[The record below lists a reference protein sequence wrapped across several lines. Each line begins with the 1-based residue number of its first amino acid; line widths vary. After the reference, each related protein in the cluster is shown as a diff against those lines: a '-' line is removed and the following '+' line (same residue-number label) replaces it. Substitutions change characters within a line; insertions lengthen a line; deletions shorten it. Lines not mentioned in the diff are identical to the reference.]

1 MTPDQNPDF
10 ETEIAEPFPL
20 GRLFR
25 RRFLPAFI
33 GFIGVFLALI
43 GFTTKY
49 VTESM
54 YLEEVGQRRAQ
65 TISRAVEAHAPEAWN
80 RLMGQSNGND
90 TEPATGKKKLME
102 AFENEV
108 HELNLSDLKVYDLAG
123 TVLYATNNTIIGSRE
138 TGDAFKRVI
147 QNGSSQVILKV
158 QPDNT
163 QLYEL
168 YVPLFD
174 ANGRVRAVFELY
186 EPVDYLNATLLKAA
200 TPIVA
205 IPAILLAILVTAL
218 NKLVNRAQVDIDART
233 NALNR
238 LRRRI
243 ESFVSSTAVNAA
255 KSASHSGDIPS
266 QKLTTVLFFS
276 DIRDFTSFAEANT
289 PETVVE
295 FLNHLMGLQVNIL
308 ARHGGDV
315 DKMIG
320 DAVLARFDGEHG
332 DQRAVAA
339 AMEIIEA
346 IKPHNYPRG
355 IGIGIYR
362 GEVISG
368 IIGLE
373 DRSDFTV
380 IGDAVNI
387 AARLCSAAKAGEIVV
402 DAELTDETFGELER
416 IQVKGRQEPLRVR
429 RCVV

>member
-1 MTPDQNPDF
+1 MTANESPDY

-20 GRLFR
+20 KRRFM

-33 GFIGVFLALI
+33 GFIGVFLLVI
-43 GFTTKY
+43 GYTAKY
-49 VTESM
+49 VTESI
-54 YLEEVGQRRAQ
+54 YLELAQRRAE

-80 RLMGQSNGND
+80 RLMTQSASNGVE
-90 TEPATGKKKLME
+90 TAAGKKELME

-108 HELNLSDLKVYDLAG
+108 HELDLSELKVYDLAG
-123 TVLYATNNTIIGSRE
+123 TVLYATDNAIIGSRE
-138 TGDAFKRVI
+138 TGSAFMEVVNK
-147 QNGSSQVILKV
+147 GSSLVLLIIE
-158 QPDNT
+158 PDGT

-174 ANGRVRAVFELY
+174 EEGQIRAVFELY
-186 EPVDYLNATLLKAA
+186 EPVDYLNATLLQAA
-200 TPIVA
+200 TPIIA
-205 IPAILLAILVTAL
+205 IPAILLAILITAL

-233 NALNR
+233 HALNR
-238 LRRRI
+238 LRKRI

-255 KSASHSGDIPS
+255 RSAVRSGNIPS

-289 PETVVE
+289 PESVVE
-295 FLNHLMGLQVNIL
+295 FLNHLMSLQVSIL

-320 DAVLARFDGEHG
+320 DAVLARFDGEQG
-332 DQRAVAA
+332 GQRAIKA

-346 IKPHNYPRG
+346 IKPQNYPRG
-355 IGIGIYR
+355 VGIGIYQ

-368 IIGLE
+368 AIGPE

-387 AARLCSAAKAGEIVV
+387 AARLCSAAKAGEIVA
-402 DAELTDETFGELER
+402 DAALTDEDFGPTET

-429 RCVV
+429 HYVA